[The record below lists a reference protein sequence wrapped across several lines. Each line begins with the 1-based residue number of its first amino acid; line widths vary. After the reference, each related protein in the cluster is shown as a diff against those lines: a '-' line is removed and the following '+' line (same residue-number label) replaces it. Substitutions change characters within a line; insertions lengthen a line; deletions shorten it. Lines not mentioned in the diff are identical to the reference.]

1 MKTWNFRGPCKTSG
15 LGTNK
20 IPYDIF
26 DLRHVSKLAARF

>member
-1 MKTWNFRGPCKTSG
+1 MKTWNFHGPCKTSG

-20 IPYDIF
+20 ISYIF